1 MARNE
6 NPAGFAWFMIVVSVL
21 LTLGLAVDWADGE
34 GFDWTTAAWLFVLW
48 PYALGDVLR
57 ARGRRR
63 AAGRVGT
70 VANWSP
76 FPATAV
82 LWTGLVLG
90 WTRGEGTDWFAL
102 AGALLLPAAGALWLA
117 AKVAERRREARLAA
131 RRLRRAGAGA

>member
-6 NPAGFAWFMIVVSVL
+6 NPAGFAWFMIAVSVV
-21 LTLGLAVDWADGE
+21 LTSGVAVDWVGGG
-34 GFDWTTAAWLFVLW
+34 GFDWMTAAWLLVLW
-48 PYALGDVLR
+48 PYALRDLLR

-63 AAGRVGT
+63 AAGHADT

-102 AGALLLPAAGALWLA
+102 AAALLLPAAGALWLA
-117 AKVAERRREARLAA
+117 AKVAGRRREARLAA